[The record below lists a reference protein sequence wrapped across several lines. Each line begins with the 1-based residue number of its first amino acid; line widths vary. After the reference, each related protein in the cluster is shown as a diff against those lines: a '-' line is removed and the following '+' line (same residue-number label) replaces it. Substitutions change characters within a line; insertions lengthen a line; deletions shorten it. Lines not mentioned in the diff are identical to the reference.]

1 MRWLRVATTLLA
13 VLSGIHFTPTLQAE
27 SDSTEDPFE
36 AILQRA
42 VEALDESYDSWNFR
56 PEETVDST
64 TFTINYIAS
73 LSTDGRRRLDRV
85 LILHA
90 DPNRDR
96 VVTRQEAVRF
106 LEIQLGLRWV
116 TDDPLRW
123 DDGRVVDFA
132 GFLRADTD
140 QNDEIS
146 EQEFVVAVWNTD
158 GAKEDFGAFD
168 EDGDGRMTLSEYAR
182 EGGPHV
188 LNIAKRFRDSDTD
201 GNGRLSEAELAAAT
215 PLNRQ
220 HLIRSNVAAFDD
232 DGDGELALVE
242 FQLSMLGNYNY
253 PWESLPEDE
262 DHDDALSFEEFKF
275 HPRDLFQLQKRYYFH
290 RLDRNHDDRLTLDEF
305 EFEQQKS
312 YSLYRISRGGEELD
326 KIYANDRFPTI
337 GSPSVSADGRSILCH
352 VVPPNGEH
360 KSLII
365 ALSADGGETRDVCS
379 GLMPSWSPSGS
390 RFACSRYEGGAGVW
404 IMRADGNPERRI
416 DDGWGAQW
424 SPDGKS
430 IAYTNDTSIRIYD
443 VATGRSR
450 VALAKEDHPYRYI
463 QPSLAWSPD
472 SQQIALLGNLDREI
486 ELGVLSLRGTPSV
499 TRRFRTVDATGQ
511 KLSWTPDG
519 RRILLCLDSPR
530 YGRSLIYQ
538 LEVASDKPPSIFP
551 DSGTGM
557 DWQDVCSSPTGTYIV
572 ATAAQ

>member
-1 MRWLRVATTLLA
+1 MRWFHVIATLVLALEAFLTAPRLLA
-13 VLSGIHFTPTLQAE
+13 E
-27 SDSTEDPFE
+27 SVSPGDPFE

-96 VVTRQEAVRF
+96 VVTRREAVRF

-116 TDDPLRW
+116 TDDPLRLSN
-123 DDGRVVDFA
+123 GRVVDFA

-146 EQEFVVAVWNTD
+146 EQEFVVAVWNTP
-158 GAKEDFGAFD
+158 GAKADFSALD
-168 EDGDGRMTLSEYAR
+168 KDGDGRMSLFEYAS
-182 EGGPHV
+182 EEGPHV
-188 LNIAKRFRDSDTD
+188 LNVTDRFGKSDSDGD
-201 GNGRLSEAELAAAT
+201 GLLSEAELAATT
-215 PLNRQ
+215 PINRQ
-220 HLIRSNVAAFDD
+220 HLIRSNVPAFDD
-232 DGDGELALVE
+232 DGDGKLSLVE
-242 FQLSMLGNYNY
+242 FQLSMLGNFNY
-253 PWESLPEDE
+253 PWESLPEDH
-262 DHDDALSFEEFKF
+262 DHDDALSFEEFSF

-290 RLDRNHDDRLTLDEF
+290 RLDRNRDDRLTLDEF

-312 YSLYRISRGGEELD
+312 YSLYRISGGGESVDE
-326 KIYANDRFPTI
+326 IYASDRFPTI
-337 GSPSVSADGRSILCH
+337 GSPSVSSDGRSILCH
-352 VVPPNGEH
+352 AVPPGGEH
-360 KSLII
+360 KSLIV
-365 ALSADGGETRDVCS
+365 ALSADGGETRDVCT

-404 IMRADGNPERRI
+404 IMRLDGNPERRI

-424 SPDGKS
+424 SPDGTS

-443 VATGRSR
+443 VASGRSR
-450 VALAKEDHPYRYI
+450 VVLAKEDHPYRYI
-463 QPSLAWSPD
+463 QPSLTWSPD
-472 SQQIALLGNLDREI
+472 SQRIALLGNLDREI
-486 ELGVLSLRGTPSV
+486 ELGVLSLTGSPSLS
-499 TRRFRTVDATGQ
+499 RRFRTVDATGQ
-511 KLSWTPDG
+511 RLAWTSNG
-519 RRILLCLDSPR
+519 RRLLMCMDSPR

-538 LEVASDKPPSIFP
+538 LEVDTDQPPSVFP

-557 DWQDVCSSPTGTYIV
+557 DWQDVCSSPTATFIV